1 MVAISI
7 DKAFF
12 KIVVFCK
19 RRGEKIASSS
29 LLNAAQI
36 KNTLRLV
43 AQDTYI
49 SGEMRVDSWVI
60 NLGGIPA
67 AQFDT
72 LFIPRL
78 AQAFAKRLAH
88 EQALLADQHGARLP
102 VSNVTE
108 SSVLLGASHLD
119 SKAVFQLACDCLTP
133 STLTALLLDNPAYPL
148 HLLLKRL
155 LNEVWPAPN
164 MLPVAWYSR
173 VTASRL
179 SIAAL
184 LYLFKRQQGRDWLM
198 SQQAPSADQ
207 VTDWVKAIAQGEIP
221 PEQITHLLTVKRS
234 AVSALSEQRVYAPS
248 VVMHWLLPLWRQPAV
263 RQAIHRLNGRQA
275 VQHIDVSLSSCLQQ
289 QNEAIR
295 EGEIMHADPEQSAP
309 ERKNVTLPGSMKMNS
324 DPLQG
329 ALVRESFTSSENK
342 GSHTALLQVA
352 LARDSSMLPED
363 KGMHSESL
371 QVARARANS
380 TSFGILGS
388 KDWHAAQLKVE
399 PMRDNAVLSEGK
411 RRHTA
416 LQQLTLSRDSSSL
429 PESGGGLTA
438 PEGSIRQKENYFQ
451 PANGGL
457 SFSQS
462 TRNAGLILLW
472 PLLPQLF
479 SHLGLWS
486 EEQFINEAARWQ
498 AVHCL
503 ERLAWGEVA
512 AGEWLTLNQVLCGI
526 SLFTPEQAVDPL
538 DMQQQQQIDEWLTT
552 ISRQLV
558 GWQKLSLTDIRQLF
572 LQRAGEISMEGAF
585 LQIGVHSE
593 PYDFLLRDWPWPMTL
608 ASFPWMK
615 LPLTIVW
622 PVNGFTR

>member
-1 MVAISI
+1 M
-7 DKAFF
+7 
-12 KIVVFCK
+12 
-19 RRGEKIASSS
+19 SSS
-29 LLNAAQI
+29 LLNAEQI
-36 KNTLRLV
+36 KNALRLAVQDV
-43 AQDTYI
+43 AFYSEIHADK
-49 SGEMRVDSWVI
+49 WVI
-60 NLGGIPA
+60 DLGDIPA

-78 AQAFAKRLAH
+78 KQAFAERLAR
-88 EQALLADQHGARLP
+88 EQAVLECHNTVDLSA
-102 VSNVTE
+102 SNVTE
-108 SSVLLGASHLD
+108 SNVLRSTPHLD
-119 SKAVFQLACDCLTP
+119 DARVFQLACDCLTP
-133 STLTALLLDNPAYPL
+133 PTLKALLQDSPTHSL
-148 HLLLKRL
+148 HRLLKRL
-155 LNEVWPAPN
+155 LNEAWTAPN

-179 SIAAL
+179 SIAAI
-184 LYLFKRQQGRDWLM
+184 LYLLKRQLGHDWLM
-198 SQQAPSADQ
+198 SQQAPTVGQ

-221 PEQITHLLTVKRS
+221 PEQITHLLSVNRS
-234 AVSALSEQRVYAPS
+234 AVSALSEQRS

-275 VQHIDVSLSSCLQQ
+275 VQHIDASLSSCLQQ
-289 QNEAIR
+289 QNEAVR
-295 EGEIMHADPEQSAP
+295 EGEIMYADPERSAP

-380 TSFGILGS
+380 TSSGILVS
-388 KDWHAAQLKVE
+388 KEWHAAQLKVE

-411 RRHTA
+411 RRHSA

-429 PESGGGLTA
+429 PESGEVLTA

-451 PANGGL
+451 PVNGGL

-538 DMQQQQQIDEWLTT
+538 DMQQQQQIDEWLTA

-585 LQIGVHSE
+585 LQISVHSE

-622 PVNGFTR
+622 PVNGFTG